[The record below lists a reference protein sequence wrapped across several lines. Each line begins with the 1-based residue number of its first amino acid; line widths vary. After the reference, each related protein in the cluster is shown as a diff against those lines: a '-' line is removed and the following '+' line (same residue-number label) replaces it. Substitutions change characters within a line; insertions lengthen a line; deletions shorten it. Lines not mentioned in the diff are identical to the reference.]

1 MKWKVTGTY
10 RVMMKEDF
18 MGRRGRWE
26 QFEKKTFSIMAS
38 RFSEIFDMRG
48 YSMEAN
54 KSGVGTDTVVYR
66 LTKQGNGVAMVHTH
80 LHSTKPLYMYQKKLL
95 YKIEI
100 NGEPATKE
108 MLEKAVKF
116 LERKYR

>member
-10 RVMMKEDF
+10 RRLSKDDF
-18 MGRRGRWE
+18 MGHRGSWE
-26 QFEKKTFSIMAS
+26 EVEKKTFSIMAS

-48 YSMEAN
+48 YEMEAN
-54 KSGVGTDTVVYR
+54 TTGIGNDTVVYR
-66 LTKQGNGVAMVHTH
+66 LTNRGNGVVMEHTH
-80 LHSTKPLYMYQKKLL
+80 LHSTKPLYMYQKKIM
-95 YKIEI
+95 YKIKI